1 MSTLLEQAIIDAEAL
16 REAAM
21 KNAEASIVEKYSSEV
36 KAAVESLL
44 SEEFEEDLAEEEE
57 SDESSVIKDIPY
69 ANVDGKEAIKVHLD
83 LEALERSLNEEGSD
97 EAEQTHED
105 LASEVLD
112 EEVET
117 SGDDDGIET
126 VTLDVAELAEAVSRY
141 DFPEGATPEQRQKII
156 DDKRREKSLS
166 RLRPGDDGYAGST
179 EEDNEY
185 WNREDESIDI
195 DGTLLAAIAE
205 ELRVDV
211 GMPGQ
216 GMGGRT
222 TPTSADLEGQ
232 EATLANLK
240 DDELAEEHEAF
251 QKAKEEADMYL
262 EQVKKLTASNK
273 KLQTT
278 LTTLNERMEDVNLS
292 NARLLYTNRV
302 LKSNSLNERQRTR
315 IVESISTA
323 GSVEEAKVIYDTL
336 QSAVGGTKRVP
347 QSLSE
352 AVDRSSPT
360 LPRNSSRAT
369 KQPNAQNP
377 QYNRM
382 RALAGIKGDN

>member
-44 SEEFEEDLAEEEE
+44 SEEFEEELDEEEE
-57 SDESSVIKDIPY
+57 SEESPVMNEVPY
-69 ANVDGKEAIKVHLD
+69 ANEDGDSPVTVRLD
-83 LEALERSLNEEGSD
+83 LEALERALNEEGSD

-105 LASEVLD
+105 LAEEVLD
-112 EEVET
+112 EEVEA
-117 SGDDDGIET
+117 SGNDDKET
-126 VTLDVAELAEAVSRY
+126 VTLDVAELAEA
-141 DFPEGATPEQRQKII
+141 D
-156 DDKRREKSLS
+156 
-166 RLRPGDDGYAGST
+166 
-179 EEDNEY
+179 EEIEL
-185 WNREDESIDI
+185 DE
-195 DGTLLAAIAE
+195 TLLNAIAE

-240 DDELAEEHEAF
+240 DDELAEEHEAL

-273 KLQTT
+273 KLQTA
-278 LTTLNERMEDVNLS
+278 LTTINERMEDVNLS

-336 QSAVGGTKRVP
+336 QSAVGGTKRAP

-360 LPRNSSRAT
+360 LPRNSSRKT

>member
-44 SEEFEEDLAEEEE
+44 SEEFEEELEEEEE
-57 SDESSVIKDIPY
+57 SDESPVMNEVPY
-69 ANVDGKEAIKVHLD
+69 ANEAGDAPVTVRLD
-83 LEALERSLNEEGSD
+83 LEALERALDEEGVT
-97 EAEQTHED
+97 EAEQTHEE
-105 LASEVLD
+105 LAEEVLD
-112 EEVET
+112 EEVEA
-117 SGDDDGIET
+117 SGDEGKET
-126 VTLDVAELAEAVSRY
+126 VTLDVQELAETA
-141 DFPEGATPEQRQKII
+141 
-156 DDKRREKSLS
+156 
-166 RLRPGDDGYAGST
+166 
-179 EEDNEY
+179 EETIE
-185 WNREDESIDI
+185 EADEEIELDE
-195 DGTLLAAIAE
+195 TLLNAIAE

-240 DDELAEEHEAF
+240 DDELAEEHEAL

-262 EQVKKLTASNK
+262 EQVEKLTASNE
-273 KLQTT
+273 KLQAT
-278 LTTLNERMEDVNLS
+278 LTTLNERMEEVNLS

-323 GSVEEAKVIYDTL
+323 GSVEEAKVIYETL
-336 QSAVGGTKRVP
+336 QSAVGGTKRAP

-360 LPRNSSRAT
+360 LPRNNSRT
-369 KQPNAQNP
+369 NKQQSAQNP

>member
-44 SEEFEEDLAEEEE
+44 SEEFEEELDEEEGAE
-57 SDESSVIKDIPY
+57 SEESPVMNEVPY
-69 ANVDGKEAIKVHLD
+69 ANEDGDSPVTVRLD
-83 LEALERSLNEEGSD
+83 LEALERALNEEGSD

-105 LASEVLD
+105 LAEEVLD
-112 EEVET
+112 EEVEA
-117 SGDDDGIET
+117 SGDDDKET
-126 VTLDVAELAEAVSRY
+126 VTLDVAELADA
-141 DFPEGATPEQRQKII
+141 D
-156 DDKRREKSLS
+156 
-166 RLRPGDDGYAGST
+166 
-179 EEDNEY
+179 EEEV
-185 WNREDESIDI
+185 ELDE
-195 DGTLLAAIAE
+195 TLLAAIAE

-240 DDELAEEHEAF
+240 DDELAEEHEAL

-323 GSVEEAKVIYDTL
+323 GSVEEAKVIYETL
-336 QSAVGGTKRVP
+336 QSAVGGTKRAP

-360 LPRNSSRAT
+360 LPRNSSRKT
-369 KQPNAQNP
+369 KQQNAQNP

>member
-44 SEEFEEDLAEEEE
+44 SEEFEEELDEEEE
-57 SDESSVIKDIPY
+57 SNESPVMNEVPY
-69 ANVDGKEAIKVHLD
+69 ANEDGDSPVTVRLD
-83 LEALERSLNEEGSD
+83 LEALERALNEEGSD
-97 EAEQTHED
+97 EAEQTHEE
-105 LASEVLD
+105 LAEEVLD
-112 EEVET
+112 EEVEA
-117 SGDDDGIET
+117 SGNDDKET
-126 VTLDVAELAEAVSRY
+126 VTLDVAELAEA
-141 DFPEGATPEQRQKII
+141 D
-156 DDKRREKSLS
+156 
-166 RLRPGDDGYAGST
+166 
-179 EEDNEY
+179 EEIEL
-185 WNREDESIDI
+185 DE
-195 DGTLLAAIAE
+195 TLLNAIAE

-240 DDELAEEHEAF
+240 DDELAEEHEAL

-278 LTTLNERMEDVNLS
+278 LTTINERMEDVNLS

-336 QSAVGGTKRVP
+336 QSAVGGTKRAP

-360 LPRNSSRAT
+360 LPRNSSRKT

>member
-44 SEEFEEDLAEEEE
+44 SEEFEEELEGEEET
-57 SDESSVIKDIPY
+57 DESPVMNEVPY
-69 ANVDGKEAIKVHLD
+69 ANEEGDAPVTVRLD
-83 LEALERSLNEEGSD
+83 LEALERALNEEGSD

-105 LASEVLD
+105 LAEEVLD
-112 EEVET
+112 EEVEA
-117 SGDDDGIET
+117 SGDEEVSEDKET
-126 VTLDVAELAEAVSRY
+126 VTLDLAELAEAT
-141 DFPEGATPEQRQKII
+141 DEAI
-156 DDKRREKSLS
+156 
-166 RLRPGDDGYAGST
+166 
-179 EEDNEY
+179 EEAE
-185 WNREDESIDI
+185 EEVELDEA
-195 DGTLLAAIAE
+195 LLDAIAE

-216 GMGGRT
+216 GLGGRT
-222 TPTSADLEGQ
+222 TPASADLEGQ

-240 DDELAEEHEAF
+240 DDELAEEHEAL

-262 EQVKKLTASNK
+262 EQVEKLTASNR

-278 LTTLNERMEDVNLS
+278 LTTLNERMESVNLS

-336 QSAVGGTKRVP
+336 QSAVGGTKRAP

-360 LPRNSSRAT
+360 LPRNSSRT
-369 KQPNAQNP
+369 NKQQTAQNP

>member
-44 SEEFEEDLAEEEE
+44 SEEFEEELDEEEE
-57 SDESSVIKDIPY
+57 SDESPVMNEVPY
-69 ANVDGKEAIKVHLD
+69 ANEDGDSPVTVRLD
-83 LEALERSLNEEGSD
+83 LEALERALNEEGSD
-97 EAEQTHED
+97 EAEQTHEE
-105 LASEVLD
+105 LAEEVLD
-112 EEVET
+112 EEVEA
-117 SGDDDGIET
+117 SGNDDKET
-126 VTLDVAELAEAVSRY
+126 VTLDVAELAEA
-141 DFPEGATPEQRQKII
+141 D
-156 DDKRREKSLS
+156 
-166 RLRPGDDGYAGST
+166 
-179 EEDNEY
+179 EEIEL
-185 WNREDESIDI
+185 DE
-195 DGTLLAAIAE
+195 TLLTAIAE

-240 DDELAEEHEAF
+240 DDELAEEHEAL

-278 LTTLNERMEDVNLS
+278 LTTINERMEDVNLS

-336 QSAVGGTKRVP
+336 QSAVGGTKRAP

-360 LPRNSSRAT
+360 LPRNSSRKT

>member
-1 MSTLLEQAIIDAEAL
+1 MSTLLEQAIVDAEAL

-44 SEEFEEDLAEEEE
+44 SEEFEEELEEEEE
-57 SDESSVIKDIPY
+57 SEESPVMNEVPY
-69 ANVDGKEAIKVHLD
+69 ANEDGDSPVTVRLD
-83 LEALERSLNEEGSD
+83 LEALERALNEEGSD

-105 LASEVLD
+105 LAEEVLD
-112 EEVET
+112 EEVEA
-117 SGDDDGIET
+117 SGSDDKET
-126 VTLDVAELAEAVSRY
+126 VTLDVAELAEA
-141 DFPEGATPEQRQKII
+141 D
-156 DDKRREKSLS
+156 
-166 RLRPGDDGYAGST
+166 
-179 EEDNEY
+179 EEIEL
-185 WNREDESIDI
+185 DE
-195 DGTLLAAIAE
+195 TLLNAIAE

-240 DDELAEEHEAF
+240 DDELAEEHEAL

-273 KLQTT
+273 KLQTA
-278 LTTLNERMEDVNLS
+278 LTTINERMEDVNLS

-323 GSVEEAKVIYDTL
+323 GSVEEAKVIYETL
-336 QSAVGGTKRVP
+336 QSAVGGTKRAP

-360 LPRNSSRAT
+360 LPRNSSRKT
-369 KQPNAQNP
+369 KQQNAQNP

>member
-44 SEEFEEDLAEEEE
+44 SEEFEEELDEEEE
-57 SDESSVIKDIPY
+57 SEESPVMNEVPY
-69 ANVDGKEAIKVHLD
+69 ANEDGDSPVTVRLD
-83 LEALERSLNEEGSD
+83 LEALERALNEEGSD
-97 EAEQTHED
+97 EAEQTHEE
-105 LASEVLD
+105 LAEEVLD
-112 EEVET
+112 AEVEA
-117 SGDDDGIET
+117 SGNDDKET
-126 VTLDVAELAEAVSRY
+126 VTLDVAELAEA
-141 DFPEGATPEQRQKII
+141 D
-156 DDKRREKSLS
+156 
-166 RLRPGDDGYAGST
+166 
-179 EEDNEY
+179 EEIEL
-185 WNREDESIDI
+185 DE
-195 DGTLLAAIAE
+195 TLLNAIAE

-240 DDELAEEHEAF
+240 DDELAEEHEAL

-273 KLQTT
+273 KLQTA
-278 LTTLNERMEDVNLS
+278 LTTINERMEDVNLS

-323 GSVEEAKVIYDTL
+323 GSVEEAKVIYETL
-336 QSAVGGTKRVP
+336 QSAVGGTKRAP

-360 LPRNSSRAT
+360 LPRNSSRKT

>member
-44 SEEFEEDLAEEEE
+44 SEEFEEELDEEEE
-57 SDESSVIKDIPY
+57 SEESPVMNEVPY
-69 ANVDGKEAIKVHLD
+69 ANEDGDSPVTVRLD
-83 LEALERSLNEEGSD
+83 LEALERALNEEGSD

-112 EEVET
+112 EEVEA
-117 SGDDDGIET
+117 SGDDDDKET
-126 VTLDVAELAEAVSRY
+126 VTLDVAELADA
-141 DFPEGATPEQRQKII
+141 D
-156 DDKRREKSLS
+156 
-166 RLRPGDDGYAGST
+166 
-179 EEDNEY
+179 EEEV
-185 WNREDESIDI
+185 ELDE
-195 DGTLLAAIAE
+195 TLLAAIAE

-240 DDELAEEHEAF
+240 DDELAEEHEAL

-323 GSVEEAKVIYDTL
+323 GSVEEAKVIYETL
-336 QSAVGGTKRVP
+336 QSAVGGTKRAP

-360 LPRNSSRAT
+360 LPRNSSRKT
-369 KQPNAQNP
+369 KQQNAQNP

>member
-44 SEEFEEDLAEEEE
+44 SEEFEEELDEEEE
-57 SDESSVIKDIPY
+57 SEESPVMNEVPY
-69 ANVDGKEAIKVHLD
+69 ANEDGDSPVTVRLD
-83 LEALERSLNEEGSD
+83 LEALERALNEEGSD

-112 EEVET
+112 EEVEA
-117 SGDDDGIET
+117 SGDDKET
-126 VTLDVAELAEAVSRY
+126 VTLDVAELADA
-141 DFPEGATPEQRQKII
+141 
-156 DDKRREKSLS
+156 EKEVEL
-166 RLRPGDDGYAGST
+166 
-179 EEDNEY
+179 
-185 WNREDESIDI
+185 DE
-195 DGTLLAAIAE
+195 TLLAAIAE

-240 DDELAEEHEAF
+240 DDELAEEHEAL

-278 LTTLNERMEDVNLS
+278 LTTINERMEDVNLS

-336 QSAVGGTKRVP
+336 QSAVGGTKRAP

-360 LPRNSSRAT
+360 LPRNSSRKT

>member
-44 SEEFEEDLAEEEE
+44 SEEFEEELDEEEE
-57 SDESSVIKDIPY
+57 SDESPVMNEVPY
-69 ANVDGKEAIKVHLD
+69 ANEDGDSPVTVRLD
-83 LEALERSLNEEGSD
+83 LEALERALNEEGSD
-97 EAEQTHED
+97 EAEQTHEE
-105 LASEVLD
+105 LAEEVLD
-112 EEVET
+112 EEVEA
-117 SGDDDGIET
+117 SGDDDKET
-126 VTLDVAELAEAVSRY
+126 VTLDVAELAEA
-141 DFPEGATPEQRQKII
+141 D
-156 DDKRREKSLS
+156 
-166 RLRPGDDGYAGST
+166 
-179 EEDNEY
+179 EEIEL
-185 WNREDESIDI
+185 DE
-195 DGTLLAAIAE
+195 TLLNAIAE

-240 DDELAEEHEAF
+240 DDELAEEHEAL

-262 EQVKKLTASNK
+262 EQVKKLTDSNK
-273 KLQTT
+273 KLQTA
-278 LTTLNERMEDVNLS
+278 LTTINERMEDVNLS

-336 QSAVGGTKRVP
+336 QSAVGGTKRAP

-360 LPRNSSRAT
+360 LPRNSSRKT

>member
-44 SEEFEEDLAEEEE
+44 SEEFEEELDEEEE
-57 SDESSVIKDIPY
+57 SEESPVMNEVPY
-69 ANVDGKEAIKVHLD
+69 ANEDGDSPVTVRLD
-83 LEALERSLNEEGSD
+83 LEALERALNEEGSD

-105 LASEVLD
+105 LAEEVLD
-112 EEVET
+112 EEVEA
-117 SGDDDGIET
+117 SGDDDKET
-126 VTLDVAELAEAVSRY
+126 VTLDVAELADA
-141 DFPEGATPEQRQKII
+141 D
-156 DDKRREKSLS
+156 
-166 RLRPGDDGYAGST
+166 
-179 EEDNEY
+179 EEEV
-185 WNREDESIDI
+185 ELDE
-195 DGTLLAAIAE
+195 TLLAAIAE

-240 DDELAEEHEAF
+240 DDELAEEHEAL

-336 QSAVGGTKRVP
+336 QSAVGGTKRAP

-360 LPRNSSRAT
+360 LPRNSSRKT
-369 KQPNAQNP
+369 KQQNAQNP

>member
-1 MSTLLEQAIIDAEAL
+1 MSNMLEQAIVDAKAL

-21 KNAEASIVEKYSSEV
+21 KSAEASIVEKYSSEV

-44 SEEFEEDLAEEEE
+44 SEEFEEELDEEEE
-57 SDESSVIKDIPY
+57 SDESPVMNEVPY
-69 ANVDGKEAIKVHLD
+69 ANEDGDSPVTVRLD
-83 LEALERSLNEEGSD
+83 LEALERALNEEGSD

-112 EEVET
+112 EEVEA
-117 SGDDDGIET
+117 SGNDDKET
-126 VTLDVAELAEAVSRY
+126 VTLDVAELAEA
-141 DFPEGATPEQRQKII
+141 D
-156 DDKRREKSLS
+156 
-166 RLRPGDDGYAGST
+166 
-179 EEDNEY
+179 EEIEL
-185 WNREDESIDI
+185 DE
-195 DGTLLAAIAE
+195 TLLNAIAE

-240 DDELAEEHEAF
+240 DDELAEEHEAL

-262 EQVKKLTASNK
+262 EQVKKLTDSNK
-273 KLQTT
+273 KLQTA
-278 LTTLNERMEDVNLS
+278 LTTINERMEDVNLS

-336 QSAVGGTKRVP
+336 QSAVGGTKRAP

-360 LPRNSSRAT
+360 LPRNSSRKN

>member
-44 SEEFEEDLAEEEE
+44 SEEFEEELEEEEE
-57 SDESSVIKDIPY
+57 SDESPVMNEVPY
-69 ANVDGKEAIKVHLD
+69 ANVANESGNEAIKVHLD

-97 EAEQTHED
+97 EAEETHED

-112 EEVET
+112 EEVEA
-117 SGDDDGIET
+117 SDDDGKET
-126 VTLDVAELAEAVSRY
+126 VTLNVAELAETV
-141 DFPEGATPEQRQKII
+141 
-156 DDKRREKSLS
+156 
-166 RLRPGDDGYAGST
+166 
-179 EEDNEY
+179 
-185 WNREDESIDI
+185 EDEEEVELDE
-195 DGTLLAAIAE
+195 TLLAAIAE

>member
-44 SEEFEEDLAEEEE
+44 SEEFEEELDEEEE
-57 SDESSVIKDIPY
+57 SDESPVMNEVPY
-69 ANVDGKEAIKVHLD
+69 ANEDGDSPVTVRLD
-83 LEALERSLNEEGSD
+83 LEALERALNEEGSD

-105 LASEVLD
+105 LAEEVLD
-112 EEVET
+112 EEVEA
-117 SGDDDGIET
+117 SGNDDKET
-126 VTLDVAELAEAVSRY
+126 VTLDVAELAEA
-141 DFPEGATPEQRQKII
+141 D
-156 DDKRREKSLS
+156 
-166 RLRPGDDGYAGST
+166 
-179 EEDNEY
+179 EEIEL
-185 WNREDESIDI
+185 DE
-195 DGTLLAAIAE
+195 TLLNAIAE

-240 DDELAEEHEAF
+240 DDELAEEHEAL

-273 KLQTT
+273 KLQTA
-278 LTTLNERMEDVNLS
+278 LTTINERMEDVNLS

-336 QSAVGGTKRVP
+336 QSAVGGTKRAP

-360 LPRNSSRAT
+360 LPRNSSRKN

>member
-44 SEEFEEDLAEEEE
+44 SEEFEEELEEEEE
-57 SDESSVIKDIPY
+57 STESPVMNEVPY
-69 ANVDGKEAIKVHLD
+69 ANEDGDAPVTVRLD
-83 LEALERSLNEEGSD
+83 LEALERALNEEGSD
-97 EAEQTHED
+97 EAEQTHEE
-105 LASEVLD
+105 LAEEVLD
-112 EEVET
+112 EEVEA
-117 SGDDDGIET
+117 SGDDDKET
-126 VTLDVAELAEAVSRY
+126 VTLDVQELAET
-141 DFPEGATPEQRQKII
+141 D
-156 DDKRREKSLS
+156 
-166 RLRPGDDGYAGST
+166 
-179 EEDNEY
+179 EEVEL
-185 WNREDESIDI
+185 DE
-195 DGTLLAAIAE
+195 TLLAAIAE

-240 DDELAEEHEAF
+240 DDELAEEHEAL

-262 EQVKKLTASNK
+262 EQVRKLTASNK

-278 LTTLNERMEDVNLS
+278 LTTINERMEDVNLS

-360 LPRNSSRAT
+360 LPRNSSRKT

>member
-44 SEEFEEDLAEEEE
+44 SEEFEEELDEEEE
-57 SDESSVIKDIPY
+57 SDESPVMNEVPY
-69 ANVDGKEAIKVHLD
+69 ANEDGDSPVTVRLD
-83 LEALERSLNEEGSD
+83 LEALERALNEEGSD

-105 LASEVLD
+105 LAEEVLD
-112 EEVET
+112 EEVGA
-117 SGDDDGIET
+117 SGGDDDKET
-126 VTLDVAELAEAVSRY
+126 VTLDVAELAEA
-141 DFPEGATPEQRQKII
+141 D
-156 DDKRREKSLS
+156 
-166 RLRPGDDGYAGST
+166 
-179 EEDNEY
+179 EEIEL
-185 WNREDESIDI
+185 DE
-195 DGTLLAAIAE
+195 TLLNAIAE

-240 DDELAEEHEAF
+240 DDELAEEHEAL

-336 QSAVGGTKRVP
+336 QSAVGGTKRAP

-360 LPRNSSRAT
+360 LPRNSSRKT

>member
-44 SEEFEEDLAEEEE
+44 SEEFEEELDEEEE
-57 SDESSVIKDIPY
+57 SDESPVMNEVPY
-69 ANVDGKEAIKVHLD
+69 ANEDGDSPVTVRLD
-83 LEALERSLNEEGSD
+83 LEALERALNEEGSD

-112 EEVET
+112 EEVEA
-117 SGDDDGIET
+117 SGDDDDKET
-126 VTLDVAELAEAVSRY
+126 VTLDVAELADA
-141 DFPEGATPEQRQKII
+141 D
-156 DDKRREKSLS
+156 
-166 RLRPGDDGYAGST
+166 
-179 EEDNEY
+179 EEVEL
-185 WNREDESIDI
+185 DE
-195 DGTLLAAIAE
+195 TLLAAIAE

-240 DDELAEEHEAF
+240 DDELAEEHEAL

-273 KLQTT
+273 KLQTA
-278 LTTLNERMEDVNLS
+278 LTTINERMEDVNLS

-360 LPRNSSRAT
+360 LPRNSSRKT